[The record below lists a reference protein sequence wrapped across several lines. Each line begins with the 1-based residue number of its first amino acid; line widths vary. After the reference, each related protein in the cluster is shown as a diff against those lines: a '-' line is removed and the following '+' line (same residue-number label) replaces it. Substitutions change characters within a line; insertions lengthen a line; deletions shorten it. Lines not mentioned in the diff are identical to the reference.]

1 MSKILVNVSGVP
13 LESLR
18 SMSEETG
25 IPVSRFIRQAIDN
38 FLAGQQPC
46 QLVMSGNIVSGK
58 IVVLTGVR

>member
-1 MSKILVNVSGVP
+1 MSKILINVSGGP

-25 IPVSRFIRQAIDN
+25 IPVSRFIRQAIDD
-38 FLAGQQPC
+38 FISSQQPC
-46 QLVMSGNIVSGK
+46 QLVVSGNIVSGK